1 MTNGNVTR
9 VFSPDEALTF
19 VIERGVVVTM
29 PIADL
34 AAVWGWPHCTQ
45 VYQALNR

>member
-19 VIERGVVVTM
+19 VIERRVVTM

-34 AAVWGWPHCTQ
+34 AAVWGWPHCTE